1 MDIKQDGIEMSSVKV
16 TSGAPVG
23 LSTRMMKLAGARL
36 VSSSSKPVSE
46 TSDAPEVGT
55 STGEYLPNHS
65 ENIAQPFA
73 PAQEEDERIA
83 ATYVSHEA
91 FLTYESADSSYGAL
105 FSPQDAVRQVGSYE
119 TAQEAAEPSSP
130 KKSTKAFG

>member
-1 MDIKQDGIEMSSVKV
+1 MSSVKV

-23 LSTRMMKLAGARL
+23 PSTQMMRLVGTRL

-55 STGEYLPNHS
+55 STGDYVPNNS
-65 ENIAQPFA
+65 EELMQSYMP
-73 PAQEEDERIA
+73 PAEEENKA
-83 ATYVSHEA
+83 VPAYVAHEA
-91 FLTYESADSSYGAL
+91 FLSYDSADSPYGAL

-119 TAQEAAEPSSP
+119 TAQEAGESSSP
-130 KKSTKAFG
+130 HKSTKGFG

>member
-1 MDIKQDGIEMSSVKV
+1 MSSVKV

-23 LSTRMMKLAGARL
+23 PSTQMMRLAGVRL

-65 ENIAQPFA
+65 EDFSQPFVSV
-73 PAQEEDERIA
+73 PEEEGNVA
-83 ATYVSHEA
+83 AAYVSHEA
-91 FLTYESADSSYGAL
+91 FLAYENADSAYGAL

-119 TAQEAAEPSSP
+119 TAQEAVEATSP